1 MEKNTVNGEIIKL
14 KKGVILAMRLSTK
27 SRYGVRALFDIAYHS
42 VGLPTQ
48 IKDISRRQ
56 QISPRYLE
64 QIFQKLK
71 KADILGSKRGPS
83 GGYYL
88 LREPVDITLGD
99 IIRATEGPFE
109 LVFCVGEDPKKQC
122 PRKDECV
129 ATDMWAKISQQ
140 IGDFFDTIS
149 ISDLCDQAQ
158 EIGVEKEY
166 DHPYTYHI

>member
-1 MEKNTVNGEIIKL
+1 
-14 KKGVILAMRLSTK
+14 MRLSTK

-71 KADILGSKRGPS
+71 KADILGSKRGPN
-83 GGYYL
+83 GGYFL
-88 LREPVDITLGD
+88 LKEPKDVSLGD
-99 IIRATEGPFE
+99 IVRATEGPFE
-109 LVFCVGEDPKKQC
+109 LVFCASEAPKKQC
-122 PRKDECV
+122 PRSDECV
-129 ATDMWAKISQQ
+129 AQEMWLDISKQ
-140 IGDFFDTIS
+140 IGGFFDSIS
-149 ISDLCDQAQ
+149 IENLCERARD
-158 EIGVEKEY
+158 IGVEREY

>member
-1 MEKNTVNGEIIKL
+1 
-14 KKGVILAMRLSTK
+14 MRLSTK

-56 QISPRYLE
+56 AISPRYLE

-71 KADILGSKRGPS
+71 KAKILGSKRGPN

-88 LREPVDITLGD
+88 LREPADISLGD
-99 IIRATEGPFE
+99 IVRATEGPFE
-109 LVFCVGEDPKKQC
+109 LVFCTGDSPKKKC
-122 PRKDECV
+122 PRKDDCV
-129 ATDMWAKISQQ
+129 ASEMWMDISRQ
-140 IGDFFDTIS
+140 IEDFFDSIS
-149 ISDLCDQAQ
+149 IAKLCARAKQA
-158 EIGVEKEY
+158 GVEREY

>member
-1 MEKNTVNGEIIKL
+1 
-14 KKGVILAMRLSTK
+14 MRLSTK

-71 KADILGSKRGPS
+71 KAQILGSKRGPN

-88 LREPVDITLGD
+88 LKDPSEITLGD
-99 IIRATEGPFE
+99 IVRATEGPFE
-109 LVFCVGEDPKKQC
+109 LVFCASKSPRKKC
-122 PRKDECV
+122 PRSEDCV
-129 ATDMWAKISQQ
+129 ASEMWMEISGQ
-140 IGDFFDTIS
+140 IGSFFDSIAIS
-149 ISDLCDQAQ
+149 SLCEKAR
-158 EIGVEKEY
+158 EKGVQKEY

>member
-1 MEKNTVNGEIIKL
+1 
-14 KKGVILAMRLSTK
+14 MRLSTK

-71 KADILGSKRGPS
+71 KAGILGSKRGPA

-88 LREPVDITLGD
+88 LKKPAEITLGD

-109 LVFCVGEDPKKQC
+109 LVFCVAEAPTKTC

-129 ATDMWAKISQQ
+129 ASDMWARVSEQ
-140 IGDFFDTIS
+140 IGSFFDSITIEE
-149 ISDLCDQAQ
+149 LCSQAQ
-158 EIGVEKEY
+158 DIGVEREY

>member
-1 MEKNTVNGEIIKL
+1 
-14 KKGVILAMRLSTK
+14 MRLSTK

-71 KADILGSKRGPS
+71 KAKILGSKRGPN

-88 LREPVDITLGD
+88 LKDPAEISLGD
-99 IIRATEGPFE
+99 IVRATEGPFE
-109 LVFCVGEDPKKQC
+109 LVFCASEMPRKKCPRGED
-122 PRKDECV
+122 CV
-129 ATDMWAKISQQ
+129 AREMWFEISNQV
-140 IGDFFDTIS
+140 GDFFDS
-149 ISDLCDQAQ
+149 ISVNDLCDRARK
-158 EIGVEKEY
+158 IGVQREY
-166 DHPYTYHI
+166 DHPYTYQI

>member
-1 MEKNTVNGEIIKL
+1 
-14 KKGVILAMRLSTK
+14 MRLSTK

-71 KADILGSKRGPS
+71 KAGIMGSKRGPS

-88 LREPVDITLGD
+88 LRDPAEITLGD
-99 IIRATEGPFE
+99 IVRATEGPFE
-109 LVFCVGEDPKKQC
+109 LVFCVAESPRKQC
-122 PRKDECV
+122 PRKETCV
-129 ATDMWAKISQQ
+129 ATTMWGDVSNQ
-140 IGDFFDTIS
+140 IADFFDTIT
-149 ISDLCDQAQ
+149 ISELCSKAQ
-158 EIGVEKEY
+158 KMGVEREF
-166 DHPYTYHI
+166 DHPFTYYI

>member
-1 MEKNTVNGEIIKL
+1 
-14 KKGVILAMRLSTK
+14 MRLSTK

-71 KADILGSKRGPS
+71 KAKMLGSKRGPN

-88 LREPVDITLGD
+88 LQDPSDITLGD
-99 IIRATEGPFE
+99 IVRATEGPFE
-109 LVFCVGEDPKKQC
+109 LVFCASESPTKQC
-122 PRKDECV
+122 PQKDDCV
-129 ATDMWAKISQQ
+129 ASEMWMELSTQ
-140 IGDFFDTIS
+140 IGNFFDTIA
-149 ISDLCDQAQ
+149 ISDLCDNAR
-158 EIGVEKEY
+158 EAGVQREY

>member
-1 MEKNTVNGEIIKL
+1 
-14 KKGVILAMRLSTK
+14 MRLSTK

-71 KADILGSKRGPS
+71 KAQILGSKRGPN

-88 LREPVDITLGD
+88 IKAPNDITLGD
-99 IIRATEGPFE
+99 IVRATEGPFE
-109 LVFCVGEDPKKQC
+109 LVFCVGDAPRKQC
-122 PRKDECV
+122 PRKDECI
-129 ATDMWAKISQQ
+129 ASDMWLDISRQ
-140 IGDFFDTIS
+140 IGDFFDS
-149 ISDLCDQAQ
+149 IAVSDLCDRAR
-158 EIGVEKEY
+158 EAGVQREY

>member
-1 MEKNTVNGEIIKL
+1 
-14 KKGVILAMRLSTK
+14 MRLSTK

-71 KADILGSKRGPS
+71 KAGLLGSKRGPN

-88 LREPVDITLGD
+88 LKDPADITLGD
-99 IIRATEGPFE
+99 IVRATEGPFQ
-109 LVFCVGEDPKKQC
+109 LVFCASEAPRKKC
-122 PRKDECV
+122 PRSDDCV
-129 ATDMWAKISQQ
+129 AQKMWLDISNQ
-140 IGDFFDTIS
+140 IGDFFDAIT
-149 ISDLCDQAQ
+149 ISDLCARAR
-158 EIGVEKEY
+158 IVGVEREY
-166 DHPYTYHI
+166 DHPYTYQI

>member
-1 MEKNTVNGEIIKL
+1 
-14 KKGVILAMRLSTK
+14 MRLSTK

-71 KADILGSKRGPS
+71 KAKILGSKRGPN

-88 LREPVDITLGD
+88 LKEPREISLGD
-99 IIRATEGPFE
+99 VVRATEGPFE
-109 LVFCVGEDPKKQC
+109 LVFCVGESPRKKC

-129 ATDMWAKISQQ
+129 ASDMWMDISSR
-140 IGDFFDTIS
+140 IEDFFNSIS
-149 ISDLCDQAQ
+149 INDLCDRAR
-158 EIGVEKEY
+158 EAGVQREY

>member
-1 MEKNTVNGEIIKL
+1 
-14 KKGVILAMRLSTK
+14 MRLSTK

-56 QISPRYLE
+56 VISPRYLE

-71 KADILGSKRGPS
+71 KARILGSKRGPN

-88 LREPVDITLGD
+88 LKDPADITLGD
-99 IIRATEGPFE
+99 IVRATEGPFQ
-109 LVFCVGEDPKKQC
+109 LVFCTSEAPRKKC
-122 PRKDECV
+122 PRKEDCV
-129 ATDMWAKISQQ
+129 ASDMWLEISNQMEQ
-140 IGDFFDTIS
+140 FFDSITIAK
-149 ISDLCDQAQ
+149 LCDQARKV
-158 EIGVEKEY
+158 GVEREY

>member
-1 MEKNTVNGEIIKL
+1 
-14 KKGVILAMRLSTK
+14 MRLSTK

-64 QIFQKLK
+64 QIFQRLK
-71 KADILGSKRGPS
+71 KADILGSKRGPN

-88 LREPVDITLGD
+88 LKDPKNVSLGD
-99 IIRATEGPFE
+99 IVRATEGPFE
-109 LVFCVGEDPKKQC
+109 LVFCASEKPKKKC
-122 PRKDECV
+122 PRSDECV
-129 ATDMWAKISQQ
+129 AQEMWMDISNQ
-140 IGDFFDTIS
+140 IGGFFDSIS
-149 ISDLCDQAQ
+149 IDDLCERARTV
-158 EIGVEKEY
+158 GVEREY

>member
-1 MEKNTVNGEIIKL
+1 MGAI
-14 KKGVILAMRLSTK
+14 MRLSTK

-71 KADILGSKRGPS
+71 KAQILGSKRGPN

-88 LREPVDITLGD
+88 IKEPADITLGD
-99 IIRATEGPFE
+99 IVRATEGPFE
-109 LVFCVGEDPKKQC
+109 LVFCVGNAPRKSC
-122 PRKDECV
+122 PRKDDCV
-129 ATDMWAKISQQ
+129 ASDMWLEISEQ
-140 IGDFFDTIS
+140 IGTFFDSIA
-149 ISDLCDQAQ
+149 ISDLCEKARDA
-158 EIGVEKEY
+158 GVQREY

>member
-1 MEKNTVNGEIIKL
+1 
-14 KKGVILAMRLSTK
+14 MRLSTK

-71 KADILGSKRGPS
+71 KAQMLGSKRGPN

-88 LREPVDITLGD
+88 IKDPSEITLGD
-99 IIRATEGPFE
+99 IVRATEGPFE
-109 LVFCVGEDPKKQC
+109 LVFCVNDASRKKC
-122 PRKDECV
+122 TRKDECV
-129 ATDMWAKISQQ
+129 ASEMWLDLSAQ
-140 IGDFFDTIS
+140 IGDFFDTIA
-149 ISDLCDQAQ
+149 ISDLCANARKA
-158 EIGVEKEY
+158 GVQREY

>member
-1 MEKNTVNGEIIKL
+1 
-14 KKGVILAMRLSTK
+14 MRLSTK

-71 KADILGSKRGPS
+71 KARILGSKRGPN

-88 LREPVDITLGD
+88 IKDPGEITLGD
-99 IIRATEGPFE
+99 IVRATEGPFE
-109 LVFCVGEDPKKQC
+109 LVFCISDESKRKC
-122 PRKDECV
+122 PRKDDCV
-129 ATDMWAKISQQ
+129 ASGMWLDLSSQ
-140 IGDFFDTIS
+140 IGEFFDS
-149 ISDLCDQAQ
+149 ITVSDLCGRARDA
-158 EIGVEKEY
+158 GVQREY

>member
-1 MEKNTVNGEIIKL
+1 
-14 KKGVILAMRLSTK
+14 
-27 SRYGVRALFDIAYHS
+27 

-71 KADILGSKRGPS
+71 KADILGSKRGPN

-88 LREPVDITLGD
+88 IKDPAEITLGD
-99 IIRATEGPFE
+99 IVRATEGPFE
-109 LVFCVGEDPKKQC
+109 LVFCIAESPVKTC
-122 PRKDECV
+122 PRKEDCV
-129 ATDMWAKISQQ
+129 ATDMWAEISAQ
-140 IGDFFDTIS
+140 IGTFFDSIS
-149 ISDLCDQAQ
+149 ISDLCDRAKDV
-158 EIGVEKEY
+158 GVEREY

>member
-1 MEKNTVNGEIIKL
+1 
-14 KKGVILAMRLSTK
+14 MRLSTK

-71 KADILGSKRGPS
+71 KAGLLGSKRGPS
-83 GGYYL
+83 GGYFL
-88 LREPVDITLGD
+88 LREPSEITLGD

-109 LVFCVGEDPKKQC
+109 LVFCVSENPRKIC
-122 PRKDECV
+122 PRKDDCV
-129 ATDMWAKISQQ
+129 ASEMWTDISRKL
-140 IGDFFDTIS
+140 GDFFDSIS
-149 ISDLCDQAQ
+149 IAQLCEQAR
-158 EIGVEKEY
+158 EVGVEREY
-166 DHPYTYHI
+166 NHPYTYHI

>member
-1 MEKNTVNGEIIKL
+1 
-14 KKGVILAMRLSTK
+14 MRLSTK

-71 KADILGSKRGPS
+71 KAKILGSKRGPN

-88 LREPVDITLGD
+88 LKEPREISLGD
-99 IIRATEGPFE
+99 VVRATEGPFE
-109 LVFCVGEDPKKQC
+109 LVFCVGESPRKKC

-129 ATDMWAKISQQ
+129 ASDMWMDISRR
-140 IGDFFDTIS
+140 IEDFFNSIS
-149 ISDLCDQAQ
+149 INDLCDRAR
-158 EIGVEKEY
+158 EAGVQREY

>member
-1 MEKNTVNGEIIKL
+1 
-14 KKGVILAMRLSTK
+14 MRLSTK

-71 KADILGSKRGPS
+71 KARILGSKRGPN

-88 LREPVDITLGD
+88 LREPKDISLGD
-99 IIRATEGPFE
+99 IVRATEGPFE
-109 LVFCVGEDPKKQC
+109 LVFCVSDNPVRQC
-122 PRKDECV
+122 PRKEECV
-129 ATDMWAKISQQ
+129 ASDMWKDVSIQ
-140 IGDFFDTIS
+140 IGNFFDSIS
-149 ISDLCDQAQ
+149 ISDLCERAKDL
-158 EIGVEKEY
+158 GVEREY

>member
-1 MEKNTVNGEIIKL
+1 
-14 KKGVILAMRLSTK
+14 MRLSTK

-56 QISPRYLE
+56 VISPRYLE

-71 KADILGSKRGPS
+71 KARILGSKRGPN

-88 LREPVDITLGD
+88 LKEPKDVTLGD
-99 IIRATEGPFE
+99 VVRATEGPFE
-109 LVFCVGEDPKKQC
+109 LVFCTSRAPRKKC
-122 PRKDECV
+122 PRRDECV
-129 ATDMWAKISQQ
+129 ATEMWLDISQQ
-140 IGDFFDTIS
+140 IERFFDS
-149 ISDLCDQAQ
+149 INIAELCERAK
-158 EIGVEKEY
+158 EVGVEREY

>member
-1 MEKNTVNGEIIKL
+1 
-14 KKGVILAMRLSTK
+14 MRLSTK

-71 KADILGSKRGPS
+71 KAGILGSKRGPS
-83 GGYYL
+83 GGYFL
-88 LREPVDITLGD
+88 LKEPDEISLGD

-109 LVFCVGEDPKKQC
+109 LVFCTSENPTKHC
-122 PRKDECV
+122 PRKEDCV
-129 ATDMWAKISQQ
+129 ASIMWTDISRKL
-140 IGDFFDTIS
+140 GDFFDSITIAQ
-149 ISDLCDQAQ
+149 LCEQAR
-158 EIGVEKEY
+158 EVGVEREY
-166 DHPYTYHI
+166 NHPYTYHI